1 MKDALTKS
9 VVRSIWS
16 ILGISLFMISNVS
29 AQYTSGVT
37 KPDTSIAK
45 VSDMTIPQVKWAAD
59 ITSEDLFAHLSV
71 LASDAYQGRET
82 GQPGNDMAADY
93 IAQHFKTLG
102 LQDPMN
108 DGTYFQPIAFT
119 SSRWEETTMHVNGK
133 RFKHL
138 WDYMTFPTQNEDL
151 GSFSADEVMFL
162 GYGIDSQAY
171 SDYTNKDV
179 KGKVIMIYKG
189 EPTRSDSTS
198 YVTGKKEWSE
208 WSTNINKK
216 LKVAKDKGAK
226 LVLIVEDQLK
236 DFLFQNRKFLMG
248 PNLDL
253 GDLTKVDYWIANHM
267 YISTTIAKEIIGSKS
282 KKFKK
287 VRRLIEKKGKS
298 KGYTFP
304 VNMEIVMNKKMKVIE
319 GNNVLGLLPGTDKAD
334 EIIVVSA
341 HYDHL
346 GKKGEEIFNGADDNG
361 SGTSTVMDIA
371 ESFVKAAN
379 EGHSPRR
386 SILFMLVTGEEKG
399 LLGSEYYAE
408 NPIYPLENTVADV
421 NVDMVGRVDKRYSH
435 DPNYIYV
442 IGSDRLSQDLHEIN
456 EEMNQQYTQ
465 IILDYKYND
474 ENDPNRYYYR
484 SDHYNFAS
492 RGIPAIFF
500 FNGTH
505 DDYHQPSDTIEKI
518 NFDKMSKVGQH
529 IFHVTWEL
537 ANRAERIEVL
547 KN

>member
-1 MKDALTKS
+1 MKDALIKS
-9 VVRSIWS
+9 VVNTTGN
-16 ILGISLFMISNVS
+16 ILFLSLLVIQVVS
-29 AQYTSGVT
+29 AQYNSGIT
-37 KPDTSIAK
+37 KPDTTQAIST
-45 VSDMTIPQVKWAAD
+45 DMSIPQVKWAAD
-59 ITSEDLFAHLSV
+59 ITADDLYAHLSV
-71 LASDAYQGRET
+71 IASDEYEGRET
-82 GQPGNDMAADY
+82 GQPGNEKAADY
-93 IAQHFKTLG
+93 IAQYFKTLG
-102 LQDPMN
+102 LSDPMEN
-108 DGTYFQPIAFT
+108 GTHFQPIAFT
-119 SSRWEETTMHVNGK
+119 SSRWEETTLHVNGK
-133 RFKHL
+133 KFKHL

-151 GSFSADEVMFL
+151 GAFAADEVMFL
-162 GYGIDSQAY
+162 GYGIDSPTY
-171 SDYTNKDV
+171 SDYAGKDV
-179 KGKVIMIYKG
+179 QGKVIMIYKG

-198 YVTGKKEWSE
+198 YITGKKEWSE
-208 WSTNINKK
+208 WSTNVNKK

-236 DFLFQNRKFLMG
+236 DFLFQNRKFLLG
-248 PNLDL
+248 PKLDL
-253 GDLTKVDYWIANHM
+253 GDLTQVDYWVANHM
-267 YISTTIAKEIIGSKS
+267 YISTSIAKEIIGTKS

-287 VRRLIEKKGKS
+287 IRRLIEKKGKS
-298 KGYTFP
+298 KGYNFP
-304 VNMEIVMNKKMKVIE
+304 AKLEVVMDKQMKVIE

-361 SGTSTVMDIA
+361 SGTSTVLDIA

-379 EGHSPRR
+379 DGNAPRR

-421 NVDMVGRVDKRYSH
+421 NVDMVGRVDKRYAH
-435 DPNYIYV
+435 DPNYVYV
-442 IGSDRLSQDLHEIN
+442 IGSDRLSKDLHVIN
-456 EEMNQQYTQ
+456 EEMNQKYTQ

-474 ENDPNRYYYR
+474 EKDPNRYYYR

-492 RGIPAIFF
+492 RGIPAIFY

-505 DDYHQPSDTIEKI
+505 EDYHQPSDTIDKI
-518 NFDKMSKVGQH
+518 NFDKMAKVGQH

-537 ANRAERIEVL
+537 ANRDQRIEVL